1 MNAIFDRAS
10 EISTLNFVSQFNPSK
25 LIMLDGGVDGEMQ
38 TGRAIYENLRDKQ
51 SFGAL
56 KKFGLNRER
65 VNSIKDL
72 KKQLVQILTESE
84 PGVGIILHLEFHGDK
99 NGMEIGNTRQRIAWR
114 DLMKFFSRINE
125 RTRCNLG
132 LVMAG
137 CDGFGSFKIE
147 RLHDPA
153 PFYFQLSHEG
163 LIFPDQLQASLIKF
177 YDSTFTD
184 QNLTAAAHKARP
196 FKIKFA
202 EDIFARLM
210 YIVCQRESRSKVVNQ
225 NVNAVLTG
233 LLARGG
239 LKGDKNL
246 AFNRNLVK
254 SRYGSFADWVR
265 LNITSHLDF
274 FCGREPAFTVEQL
287 TEWIVTGERIK

>member
-1 MNAIFDRAS
+1 MDPILDQAPRSS
-10 EISTLNFVSQFNPSK
+10 ELKFVSQFNPAK

-38 TGRAIYENLRDKQ
+38 TGRAIYENLLDKQ
-51 SFGAL
+51 CFGAL
-56 KKFGLNRER
+56 KKFGLKREK
-65 VNSIKDL
+65 VNSIAEL
-72 KKQLVQILTESE
+72 KKQLGQILTDSE

-99 NGMEIGNTRQRIAWR
+99 KGIEIGNTRQRMTWR
-114 DLMKFFSRINE
+114 ELMKLLSKINE
-125 RTRCNLG
+125 RTQCNLG

-137 CDGFGSFKIE
+137 CDGFGSFKVK
-147 RLHDPA
+147 RLHEPA
-153 PFYFQLSHEG
+153 AFYFQLSHEG
-163 LIFPDQLQASLIKF
+163 LIFPDPLQTSLIKF

-184 QNLTAAAHKARP
+184 QNLTAAAGKAAP

-210 YIVCQRESRSKVVNQ
+210 YIVCQSESRSKAVNQ
-225 NVNAVLTG
+225 NVNSVLTG

-239 LKGDKNL
+239 HGGNKNV

-287 TEWIVTGERIK
+287 TEWIVTGEPIK